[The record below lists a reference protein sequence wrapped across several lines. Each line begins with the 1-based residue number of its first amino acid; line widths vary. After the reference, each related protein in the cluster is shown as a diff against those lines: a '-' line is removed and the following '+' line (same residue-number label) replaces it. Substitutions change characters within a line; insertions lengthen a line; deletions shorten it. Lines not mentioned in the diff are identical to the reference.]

1 MGKKSSDGATP
12 RTTASKLAH
21 LAEIKKEIHVDQAN
35 TALDKQHAKG
45 KQSARER
52 LTALLDPESFQE
64 IDELVRHQKNNFGM
78 EKNRPAGDGVITGFG
93 TIDGRPVYV
102 YSQDFTA
109 MGGSLGEAMGGKIVK
124 LMDLAIK
131 SGAPIIGINDSGG
144 ARIQEGVASL
154 AMYGEIFLR
163 NTRASGVIPQISI
176 IMGPCAGG
184 AVYSPALTDFVIMVD
199 KTSHMFI
206 TGPDVIKTVTGEEVS
221 FEDLGGARAHAT
233 KSGVAHYMASD
244 EEDAL
249 DYVRTLL
256 SFLP

>member
-21 LAEIKKEIHVDQAN
+21 LAEVKKEIHVDQAN
-35 TALDKQHAKG
+35 IALEKQHAKG

-52 LTALLDPESFQE
+52 LASLLDPESFQE

-78 EKNRPAGDGVITGFG
+78 DKNRPAGDGVITGFG

-144 ARIQEGVASL
+144 ARIQEV
-154 AMYGEIFLR
+154 
-163 NTRASGVIPQISI
+163 VKVQ
-176 IMGPCAGG
+176 
-184 AVYSPALTDFVIMVD
+184 
-199 KTSHMFI
+199 
-206 TGPDVIKTVTGEEVS
+206 
-221 FEDLGGARAHAT
+221 
-233 KSGVAHYMASD
+233 HY
-244 EEDAL
+244 
-249 DYVRTLL
+249 
-256 SFLP
+256 